1 MKLDLKS
8 LYKQKIV
15 PSLIE
20 EFGYKNI
27 EQVPKLVKISVNRG
41 VGEASKNSKELDSS
55 LEELTLIV
63 GQAPTINKAS
73 KSVAGFK
80 IRDGMPIGTSVTLR
94 KEQMYNFL
102 TKLIHIVLPRI
113 RDFRG
118 INPNGFDGRGNYNLG
133 LKEQLKYR
141 GKKDAGKTCT
151 MTVSVAPEPR
161 LVSVCL
167 GFGSSFWSKSS
178 AQLGSLSFSKSSYL
192 KNSANTSF
200 LKNFEKQ
207 HWQSTVLMG
216 KFQFFLS
223 TMAPEDHFQPKD

>member
-1 MKLDLKS
+1 MRLNLKS

-55 LEELTLIV
+55 IEELGLIV
-63 GQAPTINKAS
+63 GQKPTINKAS

-80 IRDGMPIGTSVTLR
+80 IREGMSIGTSVTLR
-94 KEQMYNFL
+94 KDQMYTFL

-118 INPNGFDGRGNYNLG
+118 ISPNGFDGRGNYNLG
-133 LKEQLKYR
+133 LKEQLIFPEISYDDVNQVR
-141 GKKDAGKTCT
+141 GLDICIVTTAQTDEEARALLKA
-151 MTVSVAPEPR
+151 
-161 LVSVCL
+161 
-167 GFGSSFWSKSS
+167 FGMPFTS
-178 AQLGSLSFSKSSYL
+178 A
-192 KNSANTSF
+192 
-200 LKNFEKQ
+200 
-207 HWQSTVLMG
+207 
-216 KFQFFLS
+216 
-223 TMAPEDHFQPKD
+223 

>member
-133 LKEQLKYR
+133 LKEQLIFNEIDYDKVEKVKGLNITIVTSAKNDEEGR
-141 GKKDAGKTCT
+141 ALL
-151 MTVSVAPEPR
+151 R
-161 LVSVCL
+161 NL
-167 GFGSSFWSKSS
+167 GMPFRK
-178 AQLGSLSFSKSSYL
+178 
-192 KNSANTSF
+192 
-200 LKNFEKQ
+200 
-207 HWQSTVLMG
+207 
-216 KFQFFLS
+216 
-223 TMAPEDHFQPKD
+223 

>member
-41 VGEASKNSKELDSS
+41 VGEAAKNSKELDSS
-55 LEELTLIV
+55 MQELSMII
-63 GQAPTINKAS
+63 GQKPTINKAT

-80 IRDGMPIGTSVTLR
+80 IRDGMAIGTSATLR
-94 KEQMYNFL
+94 KDQMYVFL

-133 LKEQLKYR
+133 LKEQLIFPEISYDDVTQIR
-141 GKKDAGKTCT
+141 GLDICIVTTAKTDEEARALLK
-151 MTVSVAPEPR
+151 S
-161 LVSVCL
+161 
-167 GFGSSFWSKSS
+167 FGMPFT
-178 AQLGSLSFSKSSYL
+178 
-192 KNSANTSF
+192 TS
-200 LKNFEKQ
+200 
-207 HWQSTVLMG
+207 
-216 KFQFFLS
+216 
-223 TMAPEDHFQPKD
+223 

>member
-41 VGEASKNSKELDSS
+41 VGEAATNSKEMDSS
-55 LEELTLIV
+55 SDELRLIV
-63 GQAPTINKAS
+63 GQQPTINTAS

-80 IRDGMPIGTSVTLR
+80 IRDGMAIGTSVTLR
-94 KEQMYNFL
+94 KDQMYTFL

-133 LKEQLKYR
+133 LKEQLIFPEISYDDVTQIR
-141 GKKDAGKTCT
+141 GLDISIVTTAKTDEEARALLK
-151 MTVSVAPEPR
+151 S
-161 LVSVCL
+161 
-167 GFGSSFWSKSS
+167 FGMPFT
-178 AQLGSLSFSKSSYL
+178 A
-192 KNSANTSF
+192 T
-200 LKNFEKQ
+200 
-207 HWQSTVLMG
+207 
-216 KFQFFLS
+216 
-223 TMAPEDHFQPKD
+223 

>member
-55 LEELTLIV
+55 MAELSVIV
-63 GQAPTINKAS
+63 GQKPTINTAS

-80 IRDGMPIGTSVTLR
+80 IRDGMAIGTSVTLR
-94 KEQMYNFL
+94 NEQMYTFL

-133 LKEQLKYR
+133 LKERIIFPEISYEDVTQIR
-141 GKKDAGKTCT
+141 GLDISIVTTEKAGKER
-151 MTVSVAPEPR
+151 MT
-161 LVSVCL
+161 
-167 GFGSSFWSKSS
+167 F
-178 AQLGSLSFSKSSYL
+178 
-192 KNSANTSF
+192 
-200 LKNFEKQ
+200 
-207 HWQSTVLMG
+207 
-216 KFQFFLS
+216 
-223 TMAPEDHFQPKD
+223 